1 MDNKR
6 EEIGKIMLYACI
18 GTSAIIV
25 ICNIIVLMLDDS
37 EMAITTAA
45 WLSTV
50 FWSVIGWIPNIV
62 ADVLLRKCGKRLL
75 AFKIL
80 SWVLYLLVGPTGVCN
95 PIPQGV

>member
-37 EMAITTAA
+37 EMALTTAA

-50 FWSVIGWIPNIV
+50 FWSVIVKCLGTISNPKSSLCTFESPTKPMSLFGGMNI
-62 ADVLLRKCGKRLL
+62 R
-75 AFKIL
+75 
-80 SWVLYLLVGPTGVCN
+80 
-95 PIPQGV
+95 